1 VKLVRSPDH
10 SWNWSLKQTSGSRT
24 ILNGMAGVSLRLVA
38 VLMTAVGLSSLGWSQ
53 TGSGSEIIDK
63 SGITAADLSAVE
75 RPLPDIPALMH
86 EVETRQKASESI
98 QKDYLYREVATA
110 EENDSH
116 GGVKKTETKEFDV
129 FWLNGVEVQ
138 KLVKKDG
145 KELDA
150 EELKKENERID
161 KEVARAQERR
171 SKANAKGEDT
181 DSHGHEEVTVS
192 RFLELGKFTNPRR
205 VKINGRDTIAVD
217 YEGDPKAKTR
227 NRFED
232 VIRDLSGTIWV
243 DEEDRSITKLEGRFL
258 RSFKIGG
265 GLVVNIKQ
273 DTSFAMEQRKI
284 NDEVWLPARVDGKG
298 TARALLFISFNGSI
312 RVVNSDYRKFKAT
325 STILP
330 GVSTVTEPRDSG
342 SVNSQPQNE

>member
-1 VKLVRSPDH
+1 
-10 SWNWSLKQTSGSRT
+10 
-24 ILNGMAGVSLRLVA
+24 MAGASLRSILGLFV
-38 VLMTAVGLSSLGWSQ
+38 VLGLTSTGMGQPSEGSQ
-53 TGSGSEIIDK
+53 AQQTPVTTTDAMID
-63 SGITAADLSAVE
+63 
-75 RPLPDIPALMH
+75 RPLPDIVALMH
-86 EVETRQKASESI
+86 EVEKHQKTSETI
-98 QKDYLYREVATA
+98 QKDYLYHEIATA
-110 EENDSH
+110 EELDGH
-116 GGVKKTETKEFDV
+116 GGVKKTEIKEFDV

-145 KELDA
+145 KDLSPDEQ
-150 EELKKENERID
+150 KKESDRID
-161 KEVARAQERR
+161 KEVARAKERR
-171 SKANAKGEDT
+171 DKANAKGEDT

-205 VKINGRDTIAVD
+205 VKVNGRDTIAVD

-232 VIRDLSGTIWV
+232 VIRDLKGTIWV
-243 DEEDRSITKLEGRFL
+243 DEEDRSISRLEGRFL
-258 RSFKIGG
+258 RPFKIGG

-298 TARALLFISFNGSI
+298 AARALLFISFNGSI
-312 RVVNSDYRKFKAT
+312 RVVDSDYRKFKAT

-330 GVSTVTEPRDSG
+330 GMSTVQEGSG
-342 SVNSQPQNE
+342 DAGGTNPQSPNK

>member
-1 VKLVRSPDH
+1 
-10 SWNWSLKQTSGSRT
+10 
-24 ILNGMAGVSLRLVA
+24 MAGVSLRLVA
-38 VLMTAVGLSSLGWSQ
+38 VLMTAVGLSSAGWSQ
-53 TGSGSEIIDK
+53 TGAGSEAVDK
-63 SGITAADLSAVE
+63 PGITATDSPTVE
-75 RPLPDIPALMH
+75 RPLPDIPTLMH
-86 EVETRQKASESI
+86 EVEAHQKSSESI
-98 QKDYLYREVATA
+98 QKDYLYHETATA
-110 EENDSH
+110 EENDGH

-145 KELDA
+145 KELNA
-150 EELKKENERID
+150 QEQKKEDERID
-161 KEVARAQERR
+161 KEVEKAKERR
-171 SKANAKGEDT
+171 TKANAKGEDT

-192 RFLELGKFTNPRR
+192 RFLELGRFTNPRR

-243 DEEDRSITKLEGRFL
+243 DEEDRSISRIEGRFL
-258 RSFKIGG
+258 RPFRIGA

-298 TARALLFISFNGSI
+298 AARAFLFISFNGSI

-330 GVSTVTEPRDSG
+330 GMTTVTEPGDTG
-342 SVNSQPQNE
+342 GITLPPPNK

>member
-1 VKLVRSPDH
+1 
-10 SWNWSLKQTSGSRT
+10 
-24 ILNGMAGVSLRLVA
+24 
-38 VLMTAVGLSSLGWSQ
+38 
-53 TGSGSEIIDK
+53 
-63 SGITAADLSAVE
+63 
-75 RPLPDIPALMH
+75 MH
-86 EVETRQKASESI
+86 EVETHQKASETI
-98 QKDYLYREVATA
+98 QKDYLYHEVATA
-110 EENDSH
+110 QETDGH

-145 KELDA
+145 KDLNADEQ
-150 EELKKENERID
+150 KKESERID
-161 KEVARAQERR
+161 KEVARVKERR
-171 SKANAKGEDT
+171 SKADAKGEET

-192 RFLELGKFTNPRR
+192 RFLELGSFTNPRR
-205 VKINGRDTIAVD
+205 VKLNGRDTIAVD

-232 VIRDLSGTIWV
+232 VIRDLAGTIWV
-243 DEEDRSITKLEGRFL
+243 DEEDRSISRIEGRFL
-258 RSFKIGG
+258 RPFKIGG

-298 TARALLFISFNGSI
+298 AARAMLFFSFNGNI
-312 RVVNSDYRKFKAT
+312 RVLNSDYRKFKAT

-330 GVSTVTEPRDSG
+330 GMSTVEEPSTDG
-342 SVNSQPQNE
+342 GTAPQPSKQPD

>member
-1 VKLVRSPDH
+1 LRR
-10 SWNWSLKQTSGSRT
+10 NYSG
-24 ILNGMAGVSLRLVA
+24 NMACASLRLVVGLVVA
-38 VLMTAVGLSSLGWSQ
+38 MGLSSMGLGQAGESA
-53 TGSGSEIIDK
+53 GVIDK
-63 SGITAADLSAVE
+63 AGVVADSAE
-75 RPLPDIPALMH
+75 KPLPDITALMH
-86 EVETRQKASESI
+86 EVGAHQKASETI
-98 QKDYLYREVATA
+98 QKDYLYHEVATA
-110 EENDSH
+110 EENDGH

-129 FWLNGVEVQ
+129 FWLSGVEVQ

-145 KELDA
+145 KELTA
-150 EELKKENERID
+150 EEQKKESERID
-161 KEVARAQERR
+161 KEVAKARERR
-171 SKANAKGEDT
+171 SKADAKGEET

-192 RFLELGKFTNPRR
+192 RFLELGRFTNPRR

-243 DEEDRSITKLEGRFL
+243 DEEDRSISRIEGRFL
-258 RSFKIGG
+258 RPFKIGG

-298 TARALLFISFNGSI
+298 AARALLFISFNGSI
-312 RVVNSDYRKFKAT
+312 RVVDSDYRKFKAT

-330 GVSTVTEPRDSG
+330 GMSTVTEPGDSG
-342 SVNSQPQNE
+342 GTPPQPPNK